1 MVIAFNKQ
9 FKDAILSG
17 EKKHTIREDKH
28 NRWKPGMKMHMATGV
43 RTKEYNQFFEAVCL
57 STQEIEIRITRVSHG
72 IDYLEVEVDGKTLKH
87 IETWDLSL
95 NDGLKNV
102 MGFYEYFN
110 NCCKGEIARSFKGKI
125 IHWTELK
132 Y

>member
-1 MVIAFNKQ
+1 MVIGFNKQ

-43 RTKEYNQFFEAVCL
+43 RTKEYNQFYEAVCV
-57 STQEIEIRITRVSHG
+57 STQEIEIIRKSDRDRVNDT
-72 IDYLEVEVDGKTLKH
+72 IVKVDGHMLTDIEILHLIVYDGFNSIAEFLKFFQ
-87 IETWDLSL
+87 
-95 NDGLKNV
+95 NG
-102 MGFYEYFN
+102 
-110 NCCKGEIARSFKGKI
+110 FKGKI
-125 IHWTELK
+125 IHWTDLK